1 MAGLHILGV
10 IGGVAGMFSS
20 CFTGDMLVDV
30 EGGKKRAEEIV
41 EGDRIWSRHEDEPD
55 GPLSL
60 KAVEEVFVRVSP
72 ILNVYVA
79 GQVLRTTGEHPFWVE
94 NRGEGGTWL
103 AARDM
108 SAGDWLRTRDGSLVA
123 VEGLEDSGLVE
134 TVYNWRIAD
143 YHTYYVGV
151 ATWSFSVWC
160 HNSSYQGHHSDPMFM
175 GGRKKQPLTPLGT
188 KTHQQLHKDLNK
200 HLETYTDVMGNTM
213 RPSSINP
220 GRKIRRNF
228 SRDERLQALSN
239 FYKGPGA
246 KYPKAAADFFKQHP
260 PRV

>member
-1 MAGLHILGV
+1 MSLVPGVGAGMQFASGLNQFMETGDPTGLILSAAGFVAMVNPCGLVAKGLSAYYAVSSALEFAANPTDPMAGLHILGV

-94 NRGEGGTWL
+94 NRGDGGTWL

-108 SAGDWLRTRDGSLVA
+108 SAGDWLRTRDGSRSSRWRASRTRHGGDGVQLA
-123 VEGLEDSGLVE
+123 CLGLP
-134 TVYNWRIAD
+134 
-143 YHTYYVGV
+143 YVLRQRYCGR
-151 ATWSFSVWC
+151 
-160 HNSSYQGHHSDPMFM
+160 GEFM
-175 GGRKKQPLTPLGT
+175 G
-188 KTHQQLHKDLNK
+188 
-200 HLETYTDVMGNTM
+200 
-213 RPSSINP
+213 
-220 GRKIRRNF
+220 
-228 SRDERLQALSN
+228 A
-239 FYKGPGA
+239 
-246 KYPKAAADFFKQHP
+246 
-260 PRV
+260 